1 MSRIGTGNATVCYIA
16 PQIKWGNQKIS
27 CLLPYAY
34 TRSKY
39 SRNPTAQ
46 KKYTIW
52 SKNIF
57 LNTKTGWNLTCKLE
71 TKIASCR
78 KEEKM
83 IPSNEKYKAAY
94 GKTYSYL
101 TNKRVENLKK
111 RLNKL
116 RINPLQF
123 TSSLLQNYWFNSRT
137 VVRLFLAI
145 RFSSWLLT

>member
-39 SRNPTAQ
+39 SRNPTAV
-46 KKYTIW
+46 
-52 SKNIF
+52 KNIYDLIEKYI
-57 LNTKTGWNLTCKLE
+57 LNTESWNLTCKLE
-71 TKIASCR
+71 TKTASCR

-123 TSSLLQNYWFNSRT
+123 TSSLLQNYWFSSRT